1 MKYITDYKN
10 LKIQFRAV
18 SFAKSSHV
26 LEYRVDPNQDLTYKK
41 TVGFWIFKFSLKR
54 KYSTEWHMPEHYWNH
69 CTAKYYDEDAWDN
82 WCPYFIENQ
91 QELDWYKNKFKT
103 IGDFLKYH
111 NEYSNKEYEKWKVDR
126 ENYLASKKTMY

>member
-54 KYSTEWHMPEHYWNH
+54 STRYANIVLARYMLAIACAAPVQRGLFLFVHTFAPNCKQASSYQILLTFPATTIALGYSFFNSSFSSLITP
-69 CTAKYYDEDAWDN
+69 
-82 WCPYFIENQ
+82 
-91 QELDWYKNKFKT
+91 
-103 IGDFLKYH
+103 
-111 NEYSNKEYEKWKVDR
+111 
-126 ENYLASKKTMY
+126 